1 MRLKTITEISI
12 DATHWSAL
20 VNISQGVTCE
30 PVLTEDFSNQELQ
43 DAFLNG
49 NKLDLVDFPLHSWS
63 VKNAVKPTSKPSHT
77 VYGLESRQKHSLIK
91 VLSR

>member
-30 PVLTEDFSNQELQ
+30 PVLTEELSNDELQ
-43 DAFLNG
+43 DTFLNG
-49 NKLDLVDFPLHSWS
+49 NKLDLLDFSFHS
-63 VKNAVKPTSKPSHT
+63 
-77 VYGLESRQKHSLIK
+77 
-91 VLSR
+91 